1 MLKYI
6 FSFLLISF
14 SACAQKEVAF
24 TVDDLPFVMEL
35 SNQDSQK
42 ATDRLLNSFGKH
54 DIKAVGFVNEHFILK
69 FGEVDANISILE
81 KWLKNG
87 HELGNH
93 TFSHPSFHEVSL
105 DEYTLDV
112 LKGEAISKKLSEK
125 YNQPVRYF
133 RHPYLH
139 TGQDSTKRFG
149 FDEFLKKHNYE
160 VAPVTVDSY
169 DWYFNK
175 VYVDALKAG
184 NEKLA
189 KEVGEAYVKHTLS
202 SFDYYENLGKEIT
215 GKSIKHIFLCH
226 ANRLNADFMDKIL
239 VALKADGYSF
249 ISVEDAL
256 KDDVYERPVSI
267 PANRG
272 SWIHRW
278 RMTEGKKS
286 ELKYP
291 ELPEK
296 IVKLFEGK

>member
-6 FSFLLISF
+6 FYFFLFSF
-14 SACAQKEVAF
+14 SAFGQKQVAF
-24 TVDDLPFVMEL
+24 TVDDLPFVLEL
-35 SNQDSQK
+35 SNKDSQK
-42 ATDRLLNSFGKH
+42 ATDRLLSSFGKH
-54 DIKAVGFVNEHFILK
+54 NVKAVGFVNEHFILN

-81 KWLKNG
+81 KWLKSG

-105 DEYTLDV
+105 EEYTLDF

-139 TGQDSTKRFG
+139 TGQDSVKRFG
-149 FDEFLKKHNYE
+149 FDAFLKKQNYE

-184 NEKLA
+184 NDKLA
-189 KEVGEAYVKHTLS
+189 KEIGEEYLQHTVKC
-202 SFDYYENLGKEIT
+202 FDYFDKLAIEVVERPI
-215 GKSIKHIFLCH
+215 SHIFLCH
-226 ANRLNADFMDKIL
+226 ASMLNADFMDKIL
-239 VALKADGYSF
+239 VELKANGYSF
-249 ISVEDAL
+249 ISVEEAL
-256 KDDVYERPVSI
+256 KDAVYKRPVSI

-278 RMTEGKKS
+278 RMTDGKKS